1 MSYRFPIFET
11 SATTLCG
18 STVTYLP
25 YEWELPQCVSF
36 NACSSCPGAALAL
49 TGKGQRMQVKE
60 VAAGWW
66 CPPKTVTHGN
76 HGCHGAHWLM
86 LCRATLIN
94 HGRWGRL
101 REACSLM
108 ILRHIHI
115 HMSTVQNPS
124 MILRP
129 QSGAVLPPPV
139 QRTSSISSREA
150 ACLLPGD
157 TSEWWMRD
165 PPSSLKN
172 VKAKWNHP
180 ICWYT
185 NM

>member
-49 TGKGQRMQVKE
+49 TGKGERMQVKE

-66 CPPKTVTHGN
+66 CLAKTVTHGN

-86 LCRATLIN
+86 LSRATLTN

-101 REACSLM
+101 REACSLT
-108 ILRHIHI
+108 ILRHHC
-115 HMSTVQNPS
+115 SKPLDAPAAPRVF
-124 MILRP
+124 
-129 QSGAVLPPPV
+129 SGAVLPPPV
-139 QRTSSISSREA
+139 QRTSSASSCEA

-157 TSEWWMRD
+157 TSEWWSLRLLKMWK
-165 PPSSLKN
+165 PSGIIPF
-172 VKAKWNHP
+172 VDIQ
-180 ICWYT
+180 ICSY
-185 NM
+185 